1 MEDKIEN
8 QKKDEEFSGSLEQK
22 MEEALEDNELENTEG
37 GGNIACHSNGNCNGC
52 TPSQKELQE
61 NTIL

>member
-1 MEDKIEN
+1 
-8 QKKDEEFSGSLEQK
+8 